1 MHKPHL
7 RALLNA
13 HLQISAFMHTIE
25 IEGPEA
31 VLLLTLLGPFSDALA
46 EQLAAQV
53 QAEPQGSTAWADS
66 ADLLAVATRLVH
78 KLSRATTTT
87 TTTRP

>member
-1 MHKPHL
+1 MHRPHL

-25 IEGPEA
+25 IEGPEP
-31 VLLLTLLGPFSDALA
+31 VLLLTLLGPYSDALA

-53 QAEPQGSTAWADS
+53 QAEPEGSTAWADS
-66 ADLLAVATRLVH
+66 ADLLAVVTRLVH

-87 TTTRP
+87 TTTGP

>member
-1 MHKPHL
+1 M
-7 RALLNA
+7 
-13 HLQISAFMHTIE
+13 QTIE

-46 EQLAAQV
+46 EQLA
-53 QAEPQGSTAWADS
+53 
-66 ADLLAVATRLVH
+66 VATRLVH

-87 TTTRP
+87 TTRP